1 MKTTQQFA
9 LTFVVLSLLGSRASA
24 AITSTDE
31 MNRAA
36 SKKQIPIS
44 GSSFS
49 VAAAADLSAIAR
61 SATAED
67 SADTAP
73 AKTSEAIPRS
83 QVGRRPA

>member
-44 GSSFS
+44 
-49 VAAAADLSAIAR
+49 
-61 SATAED
+61 TTKQE
-67 SADTAP
+67 
-73 AKTSEAIPRS
+73 
-83 QVGRRPA
+83 